1 MPVHASVRLVS
12 DVVEDDLVRE
22 WHALLARHAAVYNA
36 LESELRQHGLGVSE
50 FEVLERLAECDLGKC
65 RGADLIDVTHLSQS
79 AASRLVARMERDG
92 LVERGMCDT
101 DRRGIF
107 VALTDLGKQVYVAAK
122 PAYRAVLA
130 ATIGQSVGAGSS

>member
-1 MPVHASVRLVS
+1 MRARASVRPVS
-12 DVVEDDLVRE
+12 DVAYDNVVHE
-22 WHALLARHAAVYNA
+22 WHALMARHAAVHNA
-36 LESELRQHGLGVSE
+36 LEAELRKHDIGVSE
-50 FEVLERLAECDLGKC
+50 FEVLRRLAECDLGKC

-107 VALTDLGKQVYVAAK
+107 VALTELGKKRYLEAK
-122 PAYRAVLA
+122 PTYRSVLA
-130 ATIGQSVGAGSS
+130 ATIGLAATR